1 MVFRKGI
8 KMREY
13 QKDKEVKK
21 SDLNEDVPTTYEEI
35 KEESKKESSFMQTV
49 KEVFVLSVTVLLWL
63 VGAYVCGKL

>member
-21 SDLNEDVPTTYEEI
+21 SDLNEDVPTTSEEI

-63 VGAYVCGKL
+63 VGAYICGKL

>member
-1 MVFRKGI
+1 MTET
-8 KMREY
+8 KMIY
-13 QKDKEVKK
+13 SLQDKEIKR